1 MRIKL
6 LQRCISFAS
15 AIMIIAAFL
24 IVIPASVQA
33 TTYEI
38 EIVDSYEEFERL
50 IKENDPKYGFIK
62 YEDIQILG
70 EFRQYVCSSNLG
82 GQVISF
88 GGGMYTNILDTKRFV
103 DQFIF
108 QYFDA
113 TYILEDKNQIEID
126 LYMHDSTNSV
136 SDCWYPKRGNLLNAQ
151 PEEMADM
158 RLLGTEDT
166 GYIQR
171 GPLAYHYIEGE
182 LNDIIFQLGETCFHI
197 SGNLKNYPLN
207 GENTVI
213 SQMLSADDAIAQRA
227 YRKLI
232 RHIPAQV
239 GYYEPLIVQG
249 VAALGIVICV
259 CIGIVVIVKYIK
271 KRKTAVDAEY
281 DI

>member
-1 MRIKL
+1 MRKKF
-6 LQRCISFAS
+6 LQRCISFVS
-15 AIMIIAAFL
+15 AIL
-24 IVIPASVQA
+24 ITATAMLVIPVSVQA
-33 TTYEI
+33 TNYAV
-38 EIVDSYEEFERL
+38 EIVDSYVEFERL
-50 IKENDPKYGFIK
+50 IKENDPKYGFIE

-70 EFRQYVCSSNLG
+70 EFRKYICSGNLG
-82 GQVISF
+82 GQVISY

-108 QYFDA
+108 QYFGA
-113 TYILEDKNQIEID
+113 TYILEDKNQIQID

-136 SDCWYPKRGNLLNAQ
+136 CDCWYPKRGNLLSIQ
-151 PEEMADM
+151 PKDIEDM
-158 RLLGTEDT
+158 RFLGTEDT

-171 GPLAYHYIEGE
+171 GPLAYQYIEGK

-207 GENTVI
+207 GEKTVI

-239 GYYEPLIVQG
+239 GYYKPLIVQG
-249 VAALGIVICV
+249 VAALGMVICV

>member
-1 MRIKL
+1 MRIRF
-6 LQRCISFAS
+6 LQRCISFFS
-15 AIMIIAAFL
+15 AIMIIAVSVMA
-24 IVIPASVQA
+24 IPTSVHA

-38 EIVDSYEEFERL
+38 EIVDSYVEFERL
-50 IKENDPKYGFIK
+50 IKENNPKYGFIE
-62 YEDIQILG
+62 YEDIHILG
-70 EFRQYVCSSNLG
+70 EFRKYICSGNLG
-82 GQVISF
+82 GQVISY
-88 GGGMYTNILDTKRFV
+88 GGGIYTNILDTKRFV

-113 TYILEDKNQIEID
+113 TYILEDKNQIQID

-136 SDCWYPKRGNLLNAQ
+136 CDCWYPKRGNLLSIQ
-151 PEEMADM
+151 PEDIEDM
-158 RLLGTEDT
+158 RFLGTEDT

-171 GPLAYHYIEGE
+171 GPLAYQYIEGK

-197 SGNLKNYPLN
+197 SGNLKNYPMN
-207 GENTVI
+207 GKKTVI
-213 SQMLSADDAIAQRA
+213 SQMLSADDAIAHRA

-239 GYYEPLIVQG
+239 GYYKPLIVQG
-249 VAALGIVICV
+249 VAALGMVICV

>member
-1 MRIKL
+1 MRIRF
-6 LQRCISFAS
+6 LQRCISFFS
-15 AIMIIAAFL
+15 AIMIIAVSVMA
-24 IVIPASVQA
+24 IPTSVHA

-50 IKENDPKYGFIK
+50 IKENNPKYGFIE
-62 YEDIQILG
+62 YEDIHILG
-70 EFRQYVCSSNLG
+70 EFRKYICSGNLG
-82 GQVISF
+82 GQVISY
-88 GGGMYTNILDTKRFV
+88 GGGIYTNILDTKRFV

-113 TYILEDKNQIEID
+113 TYILEDKNQIQID

-136 SDCWYPKRGNLLNAQ
+136 CDCWYPKRGNLLSIQ
-151 PEEMADM
+151 PEDIEDM
-158 RLLGTEDT
+158 RFLGTEDT

-171 GPLAYHYIEGE
+171 GPLAYQYIEGK

-207 GENTVI
+207 GEKTVI

-239 GYYEPLIVQG
+239 GYYKPLIVQG
-249 VAALGIVICV
+249 VAALGMVICV
-259 CIGIVVIVKYIK
+259 CIGIVVVVKYIK
-271 KRKTAVDAEY
+271 KRKTAVNAVHNV
-281 DI
+281 